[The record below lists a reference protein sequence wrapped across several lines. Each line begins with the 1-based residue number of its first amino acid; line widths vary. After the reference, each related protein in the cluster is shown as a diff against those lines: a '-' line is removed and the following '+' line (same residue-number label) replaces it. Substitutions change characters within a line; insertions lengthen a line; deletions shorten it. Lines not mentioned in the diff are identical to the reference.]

1 VTPLGFSNITK
12 ENFHCIIE
20 KYQKPIFKY
29 CYHMLR
35 NREEAEDIVQEVFLN
50 AYSKRDK
57 YKVID
62 SISSFLYRIA
72 YNQCLN
78 TLKRKKIIQFISLEK
93 SCDIPSDQCVLD
105 IIDEDFSKEITY
117 VLSKLSINEK
127 NVFILRV
134 IEEMDYKQISL
145 ILDKK
150 EDAIRK
156 LYQRAKNKIKK
167 NICISEDGE
176 FLNEKVSML

>member
-1 VTPLGFSNITK
+1 
-12 ENFHCIIE
+12 
-20 KYQKPIFKY
+20 
-29 CYHMLR
+29 MLR
-35 NREEAEDIVQEVFLN
+35 NKEEAEDIVQEVFLN

-72 YNQCLN
+72 CNQCLN
-78 TLKRKKIIQFISLEK
+78 TLKRKKIIHFISLEK

-105 IIDEDFSKEITY
+105 LIDKDFSEEITY
-117 VLSKLSINEK
+117 ALSKLSINEK

-150 EDAIRK
+150 EEAIRK

>member
-1 VTPLGFSNITK
+1 
-12 ENFHCIIE
+12 
-20 KYQKPIFKY
+20 
-29 CYHMLR
+29 MLR
-35 NREEAEDIVQEVFLN
+35 NKEEAEDVVQEVFLN

-62 SISSFLYRIA
+62 CISSFLYRIA

-105 IIDEDFSKEITY
+105 LIDEDFSKEITY
-117 VLSKLSINEK
+117 ALSKLSINEK
-127 NVFILRV
+127 NVFVLRV

-167 NICISEDGE
+167 NICINEEGE